1 MSNYKLVKHFF
12 EVAETKN
19 LERALELFTENAKF
33 IDPHYPRTH
42 MQGKKEILEGLTW
55 GFSGLKK
62 LGFTIEKYFETKE
75 GNSIAVEVATAHE
88 LSNGKVLN
96 FPQVFIIDIQDKKI
110 SRCQAYE
117 PYGPHGMLKVILGGT
132 RLIMKVRKFFLFCFL
147 GTSVH

>member
-42 MQGKKEILEGLTW
+42 MQGKKEIFEGLTW

-88 LSNGKVLN
+88 LPNGKELN
-96 FPQVFIIDIQDKKI
+96 FPQVFIIDIQDNKI

-117 PYGPHGMLKVILGGT
+117 PYGPHGMLKVVLVGT
-132 RLIMKVRKFFLFCFL
+132 RLIMKIRKVFYC
-147 GTSVH
+147 VVP